1 MMQNSQLF
9 SQATQ
14 EVEKG
19 DPFHSLYIERLKDL
33 FSNSASILVPIHVS
47 YNVSRLKTIRVR
59 AVSETVRA
67 YSRGFA
73 EARTMLSRRTQKF
86 LERSRRCEAAI
97 RRKKQD
103 RKQVL

>member
-1 MMQNSQLF
+1 MLSSSKRPVLHIKWANTRQ
-9 SQATQ
+9 
-14 EVEKG
+14 
-19 DPFHSLYIERLKDL
+19 

-67 YSRGFA
+67 HSRGFA

-97 RRKKQD
+97 RRKRQD